1 MGSKITGKTVIVN
14 PTVYTEKKDPGY
26 PLSTKK
32 LKDYEEVCDKCNG
45 LGLTKYR
52 SDEFNPMSSS
62 YRCPKCSG
70 FGKLDFIEKIVGK
83 KLKYNQDDLRLF
95 TNSVGTLNIDT
106 SGNVGIG
113 IQGPSQTLEIK

>member
-1 MGSKITGKTVIVN
+1 MGSIITGKPTIVS
-14 PTVYTEKKDPGY
+14 PTFSVKTAKPGY

-32 LKDYEEVCDKCNG
+32 LKDYEEVCDQCNG

-52 SDEFNPMSSS
+52 DNEFNPMSSS

-83 KLKYNQDDLRLF
+83 KLKYGEAERMR
-95 TNSVGTLNIDT
+95 IDS

-113 IQGPSQTLEIK
+113 SVAPTQKLEIRL